1 MQSITV
7 VVSQADQTTAQ
18 RLADRLRAHFHR
30 VVLSGAE
37 GLPAALESYRASL
50 AILDLN
56 VISLEAVQE
65 LSHRFQEVAI
75 VCTHHAPD
83 AEVYLACVQAGAA
96 DCCHASDITSI
107 VRAYRSVPALYHRHA
122 VAA

>member
-37 GLPAALESYRASL
+37 ELSTTLKHSRASL
-50 AILDLN
+50 AIVDLN
-56 VISLEAVQE
+56 AVPLDVVKE
-65 LSHRFQEVAI
+65 LTQKFDDVAF

-96 DCCHASDITSI
+96 DCCHASDVPSI
-107 VRAYRSVPALYHRHA
+107 VRAYRSAPVQYHRHA

>member
-1 MQSITV
+1 MQSLTV
-7 VVSQADQTTAQ
+7 LVSQADQSTAQ

-30 VVLSGAE
+30 VVLSGSEELATT
-37 GLPAALESYRASL
+37 LKNSRASL

-56 VISLEAVQE
+56 VVSLDSIQE
-65 LSHRFQEVAI
+65 LSQKFQDVAF

-96 DCCHASDITSI
+96 DCCHASDIPSI
-107 VRAYRSVPALYHRHA
+107 VRAYRSAPVQRHHA

>member
-1 MQSITV
+1 
-7 VVSQADQTTAQ
+7 
-18 RLADRLRAHFHR
+18 
-30 VVLSGAE
+30 
-37 GLPAALESYRASL
+37 RASL

-56 VISLEAVQE
+56 VVPLEMVQE
-65 LSHRFQEVAI
+65 LSQKFENVAF

-96 DCCHASDITSI
+96 DCCHASDIPSI
-107 VRAYRSVPALYHRHA
+107 VRAYRSAPMRHGQA